1 MRSGKLANRVE
12 VQKLSATVNAAGQL
26 DETTASNWV
35 TIAQRWCEL
44 ITRGSREFFRGV
56 EVAADVTHQ
65 VTMRSDPESRDF
77 TPKQRLRMGNRV
89 FSISTPPM
97 DVDEQAE
104 MVRFAAVEVADNG

>member
-1 MRSGKLANRVE
+1 MKAGKLIKRVE
-12 VQKLSATVNAAGQL
+12 VQRLSASVNSAGQL
-26 DETTASNWV
+26 DETTAANWV
-35 TIAQRWCEL
+35 TFAQRWCEL
-44 ITRGSREFFRGV
+44 LTRGSREFFRGV

-77 TPKQRLRMGNRV
+77 TPKQRLKMGRRV
-89 FSISTPPM
+89 FSISSPPL